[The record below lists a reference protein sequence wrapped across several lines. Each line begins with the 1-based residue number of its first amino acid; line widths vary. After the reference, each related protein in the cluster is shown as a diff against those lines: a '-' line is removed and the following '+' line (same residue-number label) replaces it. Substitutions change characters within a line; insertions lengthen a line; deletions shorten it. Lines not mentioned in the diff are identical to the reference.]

1 MADNVK
7 DDELEVE
14 RDNKGRFQKG
24 VSGNLSGRPK
34 GKTSKINKQKLT
46 AFFNKNSIQSL
57 QRIIDLSEEA
67 AAAGNIASAMRG
79 HSFIAA
85 EGLKLL
91 SNQEKLAN
99 DLLKAAPKDSEEDNE
114 TAEVDEVVFSITNFK
129 AANAE

>member
-14 RDNKGRFQKG
+14 RDSKGRFKG
-24 VSGNLSGRPK
+24 SGNLAGRPK

-67 AAAGNIASAMRG
+67 AEAGNIASAMRG

-91 SNQEKLAN
+91 ANQEKLAN
-99 DLLKAAPKDSEEDNE
+99 DLLKSAPKDTEEETESSEL
-114 TAEVDEVVFSITNFK
+114 DEVVFSITNFK

>member
-7 DDELEVE
+7 DDELEQ
-14 RDNKGRFQKG
+14 RDDKGRFQKG
-24 VSGNLSGRPK
+24 VSGNPFGRSK
-34 GKTSKINKQKLT
+34 GSKSKINKQKLVS
-46 AFFNKNSIQSL
+46 FFNKNSIQSL

-91 SNQEKLAN
+91 ANQEKLAN

-129 AANAE
+129 TANAE